1 MVWMFIFKSEFLATD
16 PEVPG
21 AIPGPTRFLR
31 SRGSGMGSTQPR
43 EDN

>member
-1 MVWMFIFKSEFLATD
+1 MATD

-21 AIPGPTRFLR
+21 AIPGSTTF
-31 SRGSGMGSTQPR
+31 SEKYGSTQPR